1 MTRYIHLLAQ
11 VHLELQYTGCCQAI
25 RDNRSTGA
33 RGQVR
38 GAQAV
43 GCSRIGRH
51 VRLGFNRCI
60 DNHEMMLCLRSDY
73 LHVRR
78 HCTVMN
84 YNTMEK
90 VKRFEAH
97 SDYIRSIAVHP
108 SLSILLTSSDDM
120 LVRRIHHDEKHYF
133 ATIH

>member
-1 MTRYIHLLAQ
+1 MRAAKFVVRKQWVVAGSDDMCVPASLLRP
-11 VHLELQYTGCCQAI
+11 ECPG
-25 RDNRSTGA
+25 SM
-33 RGQVR
+33 
-38 GAQAV
+38 
-43 GCSRIGRH
+43 
-51 VRLGFNRCI
+51 RLNLI
-60 DNHEMMLCLRSDY
+60 CLY
-73 LHVRR
+73 R

-120 LVRRIHHDEKHYF
+120 LVRQICARCKIDLGVKLK
-133 ATIH
+133 IS

>member
-1 MTRYIHLLAQ
+1 VFCKKRGRLVYQGCGRLCHRYIWNYNTQDVVKQFEITDLPVRAAKFVVRKQWVVAGSDDMCVPVSLLRPESP
-11 VHLELQYTGCCQAI
+11 V
-25 RDNRSTGA
+25 SM
-33 RGQVR
+33 
-38 GAQAV
+38 
-43 GCSRIGRH
+43 
-51 VRLGFNRCI
+51 RLNL
-60 DNHEMMLCLRSDY
+60 MSLS
-73 LHVRR
+73 R

-120 LVRRIHHDEKHYF
+120 LVRQNLR
-133 ATIH
+133 TL

>member
-1 MTRYIHLLAQ
+1 
-11 VHLELQYTGCCQAI
+11 
-25 RDNRSTGA
+25 
-33 RGQVR
+33 
-38 GAQAV
+38 
-43 GCSRIGRH
+43 
-51 VRLGFNRCI
+51 
-60 DNHEMMLCLRSDY
+60 
-73 LHVRR
+73 
-78 HCTVMN
+78 MN